1 MRFERSLLLGAIAPA
16 LIAGLLCGPAAF
28 ADQGPYPQTDEEK
41 RAAFKALNWLGEAKS
56 YGLAASHAHIQLPE
70 GKILLLGADAERYS
84 WLISGVEFPDTE
96 AIISSESGHVDVYYE
111 WRDAGYV
118 SDSDWSDVDAD
129 EMLDGFKEATEAS
142 NKERAA
148 NGFPAMQVVGWLQP
162 PTYDAATHT
171 VTYSLELKD
180 TDSHW
185 ANVVALRLG
194 RGGYE
199 ELTWVGAID
208 AMESTGGRPALLNT
222 ALDIH
227 EFDEGHRYADYK
239 DGDKVAA
246 FGIAGLVATAL
257 GVKFGAKGLAAII
270 AFLVAGKKVIIPAVL
285 VGAGAIAKF
294 WRRVFRRGDAQS

>member
-1 MRFERSLLLGAIAPA
+1 MKVFSRLACLAGFLLLVNS
-16 LIAGLLCGPAAF
+16 AA
-28 ADQGPYPQTDEEK
+28 ADQGVYPKTDEEK
-41 RAAFKALNWLGEAKS
+41 RAAFEALNWLREPKGYS
-56 YGLAASHAHIQLPE
+56 LDASHGQIQLPQ
-70 GKILLLGADAERYS
+70 GKILLLGADAQRYS
-84 WLISGVEFPDTE
+84 WLISGVEFPSTE
-96 AIISSESGHVDVYYE
+96 AVMSNEAGNADVYYE

-129 EMLDGFKEATEAS
+129 EMLAGFKESTEAS

-148 NGFPAMQVVGWLQP
+148 NGFKPMEVVGWLQP

-171 VTYSLELKD
+171 ASYSLELKD
-180 TDSHW
+180 DDSHW

-194 RGGYE
+194 RGGYS

-208 AMESTGGRPALLNT
+208 VMESSGGRPALLNT

-227 EFDEGHRYADYK
+227 AFDEGHRYADYQ

-257 GVKFGAKGLAAII
+257 GLKLGGKGLIAAII
-270 AFLVAGKKVIIPAVL
+270 AFVVAGKKIIIPAVL
-285 VGAGAIAKF
+285 LGGAGLAKY
-294 WRRVFRRGDAQS
+294 WRRIFNRGGAES